1 MKTALLAA
9 LAAAFFFSA
18 LPALADEYVILDQRA
33 EEFDRWDSPFED
45 RSGPITIISRETGL
59 PETVLVEQHSRTNL
73 GYGGLLIAN
82 SLATET
88 GRSFDEIVAL
98 KESGHGW
105 GWIAQQNSVK
115 LGPIVSR
122 VHRADGAF
130 RETNRGRGNI
140 NTERAESRIKTN
152 RGQTKVKV
160 KSGKGNGTGKIKG
173 NGKGRGQG
181 GGKGQG
187 GGHGKGGGGKGKGR

>member
-1 MKTALLAA
+1 MKTALFTA

-18 LPALADEYVILDQRA
+18 LPARADEYVILDQRA
-33 EEFDRWDSPFED
+33 EEFDRWDRPFDD

-59 PETVLVEQHSRTNL
+59 PETVLVEQHSRTSL

-98 KESGHGW
+98 KQSGHGW
-105 GWIAQQNSVK
+105 GWIAQQNGVK

-130 RETNRGRGNI
+130 RETNRGQSNI
-140 NTERAESRIKTN
+140 RTERGENKIKTN
-152 RGQTKVKV
+152 RGQTKVK
-160 KSGKGNGTGKIKG
+160 SGKGNGNGKIKG

-187 GGHGKGGGGKGKGR
+187 GGHGKGGGGGKGKGR